1 MTLPI
6 LLTIC
11 ALVLAGFGAAWLFLL
26 PNLRGPG
33 ESAHEDVKVTNCQR
47 TSTGYTASVL
57 IHNPT
62 DESRKYEVKVSFTR
76 SDGSE
81 ISYALA
87 VADDVKAGDYVGA
100 EATDALR
107 GTELLFGCEI
117 TKATRW

>member
-26 PNLRGPG
+26 PNLPSAGT
-33 ESAHEDVKVTNCQR
+33 SAHEDVKVTNCQR
-47 TSTGYTASVL
+47 GTSAYSASVM

-62 DESRKYEVKVSFTR
+62 DETRKYEVKVSFTR

-87 VADDVKAGDYVGA
+87 VADVKAGDYVGA
-100 EATDALR
+100 EATDVFRAK
-107 GTELLFGCEI
+107 ELLFGCEI